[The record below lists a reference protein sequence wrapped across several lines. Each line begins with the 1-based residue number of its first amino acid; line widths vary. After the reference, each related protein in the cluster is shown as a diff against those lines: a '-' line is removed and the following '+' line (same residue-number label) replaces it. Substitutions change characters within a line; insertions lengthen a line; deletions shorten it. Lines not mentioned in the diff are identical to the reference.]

1 MKKIAVLTS
10 GGDAPGMNA
19 AIRAIVRT
27 SLNNKIDIVETAN
40 IGAAQYPKYILQMTP
55 PILSLI

>member
-1 MKKIAVLTS
+1 MMKIEKIAVLTS

-27 SLNNKIDIVETAN
+27 SLNNDTGI
-40 IGAAQYPKYILQMTP
+40 IGFKNGYEGIRNR
-55 PILSLI
+55 